1 MSSGRRRACA
11 AREFRVELAQL
22 EMQLVVDQVVAAAAV
37 AREMSTRTTL
47 EAAKQSVEDRATA
60 AQSVAAT
67 AAGER
72 DALVMRL
79 ALAEAEVEKLR
90 GAMVSAEEAAKTAA
104 PLSRPLPGTPPRPWL
119 ARRRR

>member
-72 DALVMRL
+72 DALVMGL
-79 ALAEAEVEKLR
+79 ALAEAEVVEAPR
-90 GAMVSAEEAAKTAA
+90 GRGV
-104 PLSRPLPGTPPRPWL
+104 R
-119 ARRRR
+119 